1 MANTLL
7 TVIIPVL
14 NRKNKLRRTL
24 MSISSQDHVEP
35 GRISLIIVDNG
46 STDGAI
52 DITEAW
58 IGCGD
63 ANNFYRYK

>member
-52 DITEAW
+52 DITEA
-58 IGCGD
+58 
-63 ANNFYRYK
+63 